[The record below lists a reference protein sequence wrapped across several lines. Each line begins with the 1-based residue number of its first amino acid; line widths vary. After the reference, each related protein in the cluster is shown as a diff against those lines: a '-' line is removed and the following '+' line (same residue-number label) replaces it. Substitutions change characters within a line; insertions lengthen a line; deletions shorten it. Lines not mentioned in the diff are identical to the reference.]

1 MAEYEPRNFIQPCLL
16 LLLRERSDHGYDLID
31 RLRELHAVDGD
42 AGVVYRALR
51 SLEKA
56 GMVRSSWEASDA
68 GPARRT
74 YRLTTHGVATL
85 DRQADILEQTHHTL
99 HLFRRRYEHLVGCA
113 VATNG
118 LVMNGAGSNGAG
130 AGEPHPLP
138 APVGGPRGNGRN
150 GHGSGTVGGYAGDP
164 GDRGVRPPRPP
175 RQRTGS

>member
-74 YRLTTHGVATL
+74 YRLTTLGVATL
-85 DRQADILEQTHHTL
+85 DRQADVLEQTHRTL
-99 HLFRRRYEHLVGCA
+99 HLFRHRYELLVGCA
-113 VATNG
+113 ATT
-118 LVMNGAGSNGAG
+118 NGAGTNGSRTYA
-130 AGEPHPLP
+130 AAPMP
-138 APVGGPRGNGRN
+138 APVGGSRGNGRN
-150 GHGSGTVGGYAGDP
+150 GHGSGTAGGGTGDP

-175 RQRTGS
+175 RQRTGG